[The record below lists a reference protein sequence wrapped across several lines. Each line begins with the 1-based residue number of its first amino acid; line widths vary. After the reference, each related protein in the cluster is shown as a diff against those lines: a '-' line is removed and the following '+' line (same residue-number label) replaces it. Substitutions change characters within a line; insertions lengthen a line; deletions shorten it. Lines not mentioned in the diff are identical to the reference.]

1 MTITT
6 DDVLLGLREVE
17 EDREARAALPALYER
32 AADLTARL
40 YCSDE
45 WEETGEERE
54 DAYAYFS
61 HELEKV
67 HAAIAELEGRLI

>member
-1 MTITT
+1 MITT
-6 DDVLLGLREVE
+6 DDIRLGLREVE

-40 YCSDE
+40 SHPYEC
-45 WEETGEERE
+45 EETGEELE
-54 DAYAYFS
+54 DADAYFS

-67 HAAIAELEGRLI
+67 HATIAELEGRLI